1 MKRIAL
7 LVLTNFLVVLTLVIA
22 TTIFGIGDYL
32 TSQGIDYNA
41 LLTLSIFIGFSGSI
55 ISLLMSRQSAK
66 TMMGV
71 KVINPRAN
79 KTPFEEELL
88 DKVYNLA
95 QKAGITVMP
104 EVGIYNSP
112 DVNAFATGPS
122 KNKAL
127 VAVSTGLLQQ
137 LDSDAVEGVLGH
149 EIAHVANGDMVTM
162 TLLQGVINTFV
173 VFLSRILAFIA
184 SRFVKEEFANLVH
197 FLTII
202 VLQMFFGL
210 LGSIVVMSFSR
221 HREFAADEGGAHL
234 AGREKMI
241 KALQQLKTALPG
253 APVVAKSNEESL
265 QTLKIN
271 GGKGKLIKLLSSHP
285 DLDERIKRLRA

>member
-71 KVINPRAN
+71 KVINPKGN
-79 KTPFEEELL
+79 MTPFEEELL

-122 KNKAL
+122 KNRAL
-127 VAVSTGLLQQ
+127 VAVSSGLLQR

-162 TLLQGVINTFV
+162 TLIQGVINTFV
-173 VFLSRILAFIA
+173 VFLSRVLAFMA
-184 SRFVKEEFANLVH
+184 SRFVKEELASLVH
-197 FLTII
+197 FLTVI

-210 LGSIVVMSFSR
+210 LGSIVVMGFSR

-241 KALQQLKTALPG
+241 KALQQLKTALP
-253 APVVAKSNEESL
+253 VTVQSNDDSL

-271 GGKGKLIKLLSSHP
+271 GGKGKLVKLLSSHP
-285 DLDERIKRLRA
+285 DLDERIRRLRA